1 MGAAQRC
8 AMGDSAID
16 DRIRWQIEPVT
27 CKGIATMR
35 FASATCAL
43 IALLLPAA
51 PALAAEA
58 AKRLIDRWTGIV
70 FYCASDFE
78 QGWTMDACAEIATDV
93 VAQGEAAGVKVA
105 ILEMTG
111 EPQWMAVSA
120 KAGFDGS
127 NAVSMLFAFTGS
139 DKPDGF
145 TTLDLTMQ
153 VPLDPKPGVSPEQWA
168 TLFTQTTTIDPGEHT
183 DVSVDAAATVFS
195 GILEFLTKPQ

>member
-58 AKRLIDRWTGIV
+58 AKRLI
-70 FYCASDFE
+70 
-78 QGWTMDACAEIATDV
+78 AEIQASSPDDEYF
-93 VAQGEAAGVKVA
+93 GSKVKVLSEMIKHHVKEEEQPEGMFA
-105 ILEMTG
+105 EARDSEMDLKALGEQMAERKAELEG
-111 EPQWMAVSA
+111 GSA
-120 KAGFDGS
+120 DSDDSDEGDDESPKGKK
-127 NAVSMLFAFTGS
+127 S
-139 DKPDGF
+139 DKGR
-145 TTLDLTMQ
+145 
-153 VPLDPKPGVSPEQWA
+153 A
-168 TLFTQTTTIDPGEHT
+168 
-183 DVSVDAAATVFS
+183 SVRAS
-195 GILEFLTKPQ
+195 KR